1 MYVDTNNTIY
11 MANRDTG
18 QILTC
23 PNNNIDPNIV
33 LYSNLL
39 GIRSIFVTSNGNIYA
54 DNGNSV
60 NVFVKSVSY
69 SNISISVMNISSSC
83 MGLFVDITN
92 SLYCSIDVRHQ
103 VFKKWLNDNTSL
115 GTGIAGT
122 GSQGSASNLLNNP
135 NGIFV
140 DTNFDLYV
148 ADYWNHRIQLFR
160 LGQSNGIT
168 VAGNTSLNLTIS
180 LYCPSNVILDRNKY
194 LFISDSRNN
203 RIIGS
208 DENGFRCIIRC
219 SGGSNT
225 RSIAFDSFGNL
236 YVVDQGNNRIQ
247 KFTLLSNPIETTVQ
261 TPITSVS
268 PINISSTKF

>member
-1 MYVDTNNTIY
+1 
-11 MANRDTG
+11 MANQNTG
-18 QILTC
+18 QILIC
-23 PNNNIDPNIV
+23 PNNNVDPNIV
-33 LYSNLL
+33 LYGNLS
-39 GIRSIFVTSNGNIYA
+39 GIASMFVTSNGNIYA
-54 DNGNSV
+54 VNGNSV

-69 SNISISVMNISSSC
+69 SNISISVMANSASC
-83 MGLFVDITN
+83 MGLFVDISN
-92 SLYCSIDVRHQ
+92 SLYCSIDIQHQ
-103 VFKKWLNDNTSL
+103 VFKKWLNDNTSV
-115 GTGIAGT
+115 GTRIAGT

-247 KFTLLSNPIETTVQ
+247 KFTLLLNPIETTVQ